1 MTRVNID
8 QNHDAIEVRRS
19 YETDIEPLPV
29 VVERV
34 EPVHYEY
41 VDTDTAYLFSLR
53 KVDRIVLFVAII
65 LETLIAFRIF
75 LKLIAANPESGF
87 ASFIYN
93 TTNLFLLPFAGLTA
107 TPSANGAV
115 LEVSSI
121 IAMIAYAVL
130 FWLIVYVIHL
140 FWD

>member
-1 MTRVNID
+1 MTRMNID
-8 QNHDAIEVRRS
+8 QNPDVIETRRI
-19 YETDIEPLPV
+19 YEADIEPEPTTRM
-29 VVERV
+29 VE
-34 EPVHYEY
+34 EVHYEY
-41 VDTDTAYLFSLR
+41 VDERPISLFSMR
-53 KVDRIVLFVAII
+53 KIDRIVLFVAII
-65 LETLIAFRIF
+65 LETLIGFRIF

-87 ASFIYN
+87 ASFVYN
-93 TTNLFLLPFAGLTA
+93 TTSLFLLPFAGLTA

-130 FWLIVYVIHL
+130 FWIIVYVIHL